1 MPLKAALAVCTLL
14 VAAASVMTFYSL
26 ALAAD
31 GSFQLLRALATGD
44 VFGANSRILGAVVRE
59 GAVVAA
65 ARAGVTDT
73 HLLSMLLGVG
83 QLVVPAIVW
92 SVAILLARADRLVC
106 AAVSMCAGLSA
117 GTLWL
122 MSVCEIIT
130 AASLTVLVAVL
141 LWRPC
146 SWRWRHAALAIVAS
160 SLLVA
165 SYETA
170 LVTGAILGVWAARR
184 ATRSRIRAERVG
196 CASVAVLSI
205 LSVLVAAGNLGAG
218 RNPTHSQSVAYFV
231 LSLDPWPFYVA
242 LAGIVIVIAAL
253 GPWLG
258 DTASRI
264 LLIAGCSVLIVALI
278 GFDPDTVTAFQ
289 ARGGAVVALVL
300 LEIFLWWRWIES
312 QRAIARSSERVR
324 PDRLLVVVP
333 VIFVAAVLA
342 VNVQAVRSWSQS
354 FDAFRAGVDEAD
366 GVVTT
371 TDALSPDE
379 RAVLWGWTGSSL
391 SLIVRGRPDAG
402 LLVDPDPSF
411 VPFPP
416 RDARNQLD
424 DTYTWGG

>member
-1 MPLKAALAVCTLL
+1 MPLKAALAVCALL

-92 SVAILLARADRLVC
+92 SLAILLTRADRLVC

-146 SWRWRHAALAIVAS
+146 SWRWRHAALAIAAS

-170 LVTGAILGVWAARR
+170 LVTGAILGGLGCVARDPL
-184 ATRSRIRAERVG
+184 TYPSR
-196 CASVAVLSI
+196 
-205 LSVLVAAGNLGAG
+205 
-218 RNPTHSQSVAYFV
+218 
-231 LSLDPWPFYVA
+231 
-242 LAGIVIVIAAL
+242 
-253 GPWLG
+253 
-258 DTASRI
+258 ASRVRKRGR
-264 LLIAGCSVLIVALI
+264 AV
-278 GFDPDTVTAFQ
+278 DPLR
-289 ARGGAVVALVL
+289 ARGGREPRCRPESHAFPVRRVLRAV
-300 LEIFLWWRWIES
+300 S
-312 QRAIARSSERVR
+312 RS
-324 PDRLLVVVP
+324 L
-333 VIFVAAVLA
+333 AVLR
-342 VNVQAVRSWSQS
+342 RSRRRSCW
-354 FDAFRAGVDEAD
+354 
-366 GVVTT
+366 
-371 TDALSPDE
+371 
-379 RAVLWGWTGSSL
+379 
-391 SLIVRGRPDAG
+391 
-402 LLVDPDPSF
+402 
-411 VPFPP
+411 
-416 RDARNQLD
+416 
-424 DTYTWGG
+424 

>member
-1 MPLKAALAVCTLL
+1 M
-14 VAAASVMTFYSL
+14 
-26 ALAAD
+26 
-31 GSFQLLRALATGD
+31 
-44 VFGANSRILGAVVRE
+44 
-59 GAVVAA
+59 
-65 ARAGVTDT
+65 
-73 HLLSMLLGVG
+73 
-83 QLVVPAIVW
+83 
-92 SVAILLARADRLVC
+92 
-106 AAVSMCAGLSA
+106 
-117 GTLWL
+117 
-122 MSVCEIIT
+122 
-130 AASLTVLVAVL
+130 
-141 LWRPC
+141 
-146 SWRWRHAALAIVAS
+146 
-160 SLLVA
+160 
-165 SYETA
+165 
-170 LVTGAILGVWAARR
+170 
-184 ATRSRIRAERVG
+184 
-196 CASVAVLSI
+196 
-205 LSVLVAAGNLGAG
+205 
-218 RNPTHSQSVAYFV
+218 
-231 LSLDPWPFYVA
+231 
-242 LAGIVIVIAAL
+242 IAAL

-258 DTASRI
+258 DTASRV
-264 LLIAGCSVLIVALI
+264 LLITGGSVLIVALI

-312 QRAIARSSERVR
+312 QRAVARSSERVR

-424 DTYTWGG
+424 DAYTWGG